1 MSNAASV
8 TTVLMAAFALFV
20 IYTRL
25 KNWLESNVPILF
37 YLFLVIYMKAVEG
50 TVPLWLS
57 LAGFGCALILRFE
70 FMNEVFIKIVKLIE
84 MFILAAIIYLC
95 VTMVFQF

>member
-1 MSNAASV
+1 MGDAISV
-8 TTVLMAAFALFV
+8 TTGLVAVFGLFV

-37 YLFLVIYMKAVEG
+37 YIALISYMKAVDG
-50 TVPLWLS
+50 NVPLWLS

-70 FMNEVFIKIVKLIE
+70 FMNEFFTKTVKLIE
-84 MFILAAIIYLC
+84 MIIISAIIYLC
-95 VTMVFQF
+95 ATSILQF